1 MLKLKPQLSYCLH
14 LISVRSCV
22 LPTTFILL
30 VKKQV
35 SLQLSLDLLS
45 LDSSSLLVRAVV
57 LTWY

>member
-30 VKKQV
+30 VKKRV

-45 LDSSSLLVRAVV
+45 LDSSSLLV
-57 LTWY
+57 